1 MCTPPGAMPRPAA
14 WNRAMKKD
22 DVRVG
27 DTYTAKVSGGVVP
40 VRITEEVWLGDKHA
54 GWKGVNTET
63 GRSVRVKSAQRLRA
77 PVGGGAA
84 DNAPTAKA
92 AKLPPPPVGPVAG
105 DVGAGGE
112 GAGEGAEGRKAAS
125 PRPPKASG
133 GAGGKGKR
141 SQVRPTKGV
150 KTENGPRKPNPN
162 RPMSGLDA
170 AAKVLADAGE
180 PMRVKDI
187 VETAD
192 KKGLWRSKAGK
203 TPEATV
209 YAAIIREIRDKGV
222 DSRFK
227 KTARGTFEA
236 TAEAKK

>member
-1 MCTPPGAMPRPAA
+1 
-14 WNRAMKKD
+14 MKKD
-22 DVRVG
+22 EVLIG
-27 DTYTAKVSGGVVP
+27 NLYSAKVSGGVVP
-40 VRITEEVWLGDKHA
+40 VRITEEVWLGEQHA
-54 GWKGVNTET
+54 GWKAVNTET
-63 GRSVRVKSAQRLRA
+63 GRAVRVKSAQRLRA
-77 PVGGGAA
+77 QVGAR
-84 DNAPTAKA
+84 A
-92 AKLPPPPVGPVAG
+92 AKLPASAVAG
-105 DVGAGGE
+105 DVGPGGQ
-112 GAGEGAEGRKAAS
+112 GASEGAEGRKAAS
-125 PRPPKASG
+125 PRPPKATSG
-133 GAGGKGKR
+133 GTAKKAKR
-141 SQVRPTKGV
+141 SQVRPTKGT
-150 KTENGPRKPNPN
+150 KAKAPRKPNPS

-187 VETAD
+187 VEAAE
-192 KKGLWRSKAGK
+192 KKGLWKSKAGK

>member
-1 MCTPPGAMPRPAA
+1 
-14 WNRAMKKD
+14 MKKD
-22 DVRVG
+22 HVLIG
-27 DTYTAKVSGGVVP
+27 NLYSAKVSGGVVP
-40 VRITEEVWLGDKHA
+40 VRITEEVWLGEQHA
-54 GWKGVNTET
+54 GWKAVNTET
-63 GRSVRVKSAQRLRA
+63 GRAVRVKSAQRLRA
-77 PVGGGAA
+77 QLGPSA
-84 DNAPTAKA
+84 AKA
-92 AKLPPPPVGPVAG
+92 AKLAPVAG
-105 DVGAGGE
+105 DVGPGGD
-112 GAGEGAEGRKAAS
+112 GAADGEPGRKAAS
-125 PRPPKASG
+125 PRPPKATSG
-133 GAGGKGKR
+133 GTAKKAKR
-141 SQVRPTKGV
+141 SQVRPTKGT
-150 KTENGPRKPNPN
+150 KKGARRPNPN

-187 VETAD
+187 VEAAA
-192 KKGLWRSKAGK
+192 KKGLWKSANGK